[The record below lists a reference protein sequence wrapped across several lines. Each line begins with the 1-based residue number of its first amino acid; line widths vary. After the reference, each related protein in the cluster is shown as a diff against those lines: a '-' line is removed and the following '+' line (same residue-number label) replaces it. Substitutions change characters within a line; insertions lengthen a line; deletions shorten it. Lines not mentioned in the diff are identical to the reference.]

1 MKESFISQKCY
12 YISSS
17 DHLKCLFPSIH
28 SIPPD
33 VLYSVLY
40 SLVLTSVPGLS
51 QLEQRS
57 GLAVNIVD
65 DPVFDLI
72 GTVQCNP
79 DKDLVVNVSAVPCVR
94 S

>member
-12 YISSS
+12 IISS
-17 DHLKCLFPSIH
+17 DRLKCLFPSIH

-33 VLYSVLY
+33 VSYSVSY
-40 SLVLTSVPGLS
+40 SLLLASVPGLS

-57 GLAVNIVD
+57 GLAVTIVD

-72 GTVQCNP
+72 GTVQYNP
-79 DKDLVVNVSAVPCVR
+79 DKDLVVNVSAVLCV
-94 S
+94 